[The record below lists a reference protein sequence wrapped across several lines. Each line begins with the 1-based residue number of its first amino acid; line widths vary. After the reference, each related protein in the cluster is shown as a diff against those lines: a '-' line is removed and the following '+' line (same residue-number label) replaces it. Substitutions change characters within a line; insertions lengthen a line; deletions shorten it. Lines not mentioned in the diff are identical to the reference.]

1 MGSAALV
8 VGVLSEPPGHV
19 GQGRCE
25 RRPDQLAAGHAPRLG
40 LTGEAVEVV
49 GINPNIQQH
58 GGHHAMMRAA

>member
-1 MGSAALV
+1 MGSALV

-25 RRPDQLAAGHAPRLG
+25 RRPDQLAAGHSAGLG

-58 GGHHAMMRAA
+58 GGHLRPPDRR